1 MALKSGIKD
10 EGDQSMA
17 KKAPSVRAGAATIMT
32 MNSMDMMNMAEP
44 ANVASL
50 FSTPI
55 PLPDRYMANRKMT
68 RHRICITVVFMPL
81 ALLSWNR
88 AQLAAI
94 TVEFGFWDI

>member
-1 MALKSGIKD
+1 
-10 EGDQSMA
+10 
-17 KKAPSVRAGAATIMT
+17 MT

-68 RHRICITVVFMPL
+68 RHRICITEVSMLL
-81 ALLSWNR
+81 ALFVLEQ

-94 TVEFGFWDI
+94 TVELGFWEI